1 MSAIK
6 IYIIIGFCVIIE
18 LLNIVTSD
26 SVLNLL
32 LTIPELL
39 YVCFLILK
47 RDFKNACFFNILFT
61 ALCFNPDFGLMK
73 EDILYSYAKIKL
85 VGPLT
90 ISYLLGG
97 LVWFWVR
104 VNTKVIKDDILLN
117 KFRWVVSYLLIS
129 ASLIGLMGVVFLSYP
144 IKYFAQPLV
153 YILNAYIYLDILTRL
168 YEPNYIKKFYYTAFC
183 LIIAS
188 PIATTLSYFIL
199 GVYGTYSVFD
209 ALITNEVY
217 TFVPCL
223 IIALLFRIRFKAL
236 CVLALICYFANMM
249 VAARGGYYLMT
260 LFSVVICIYLIYFSN
275 AQIGKKTK
283 LILRVG
289 IPAVI
294 VIAIGYMSIALSQ
307 EGMSSQKLNQIVSL
321 GNLFFQ
327 SGDYDFSPDTIS
339 SSPYI
344 RIGEVLNIVY
354 EGVMNPLGIVFGKGY
369 GGYWTDALNLFPMLD
384 LTQGG
389 FAADVVQSGRF
400 RTAHSVIPTALLYN
414 GVVGLFF
421 LFRMGVRYMK
431 NITKTPLI
439 FISGALFFY
448 SFYYDPLLVIVS
460 VFILFGAEYKLSVAK

>member
-1 MSAIK
+1 MSASK
-6 IYIIIGFCVIIE
+6 IYITIGLCVFIE
-18 LLNIVTSD
+18 LYNIAASD

-39 YVCFLILK
+39 LVCFLILK
-47 RDFKNACFFNILFT
+47 HDFQRAVFFNILFT
-61 ALCFNPDFGLMK
+61 ALCFNPDFGLME

-97 LVWFWVR
+97 IIWFLVR
-104 VNTKVIKDDILLN
+104 IKTKVVEDKILFN
-117 KFRWVVSYLLIS
+117 QFRRVVTYLLIS
-129 ASLIGLMGVVFLSYP
+129 ASFVGVLGVVFLSYP

-153 YILNAYIYLDILTRL
+153 YILNAYIYIDILTRL
-168 YEPNYIKKFYYTAFC
+168 YEPGYIKKYYYTAFC

-188 PIATTLSYFIL
+188 PIATALSYFVL
-199 GVYGTYSVFD
+199 GIHGTYSVFD

-223 IIALLFRIRFKAL
+223 IIALLYKIRFKAL
-236 CVLALICYFANMM
+236 CVLGLICYFANMM

-260 LFSVVICIYLIYFSN
+260 LFAVAICIYLIYFSN
-275 AQIGKKTK
+275 AEIGKKTK

-289 IPAVI
+289 IPVVI
-294 VIAIGYMSIALSQ
+294 IIAIGYISIALSQ
-307 EGMSSQKLNQIVSL
+307 EGMSSQKLNQLVSL

-354 EGVMNPLGIVFGKGY
+354 EGVLNPLGLIIGKGY

-389 FAADVVQSGRF
+389 FAEDIVQSGKF

-414 GVVGLFF
+414 GIVGLFL
-421 LFRMGVRYMK
+421 LFRMGVKYMK
-431 NITKTPLI
+431 QMTKTPLI

-460 VFILFGAEYKLSVAK
+460 IFILFGAEYKLSVVK